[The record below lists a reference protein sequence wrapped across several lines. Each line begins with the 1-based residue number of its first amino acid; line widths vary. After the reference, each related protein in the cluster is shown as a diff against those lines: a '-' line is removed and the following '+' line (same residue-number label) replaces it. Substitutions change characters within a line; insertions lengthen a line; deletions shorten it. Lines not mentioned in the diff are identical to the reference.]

1 MNNNKQARSNHHNHI
16 NNNSYQN
23 HEGQGDKKDTKLHSN
38 SNSHSEDA
46 QNEFVNAQIN
56 LD

>member
-1 MNNNKQARSNHHNHI
+1 MSNNKQGRSNHHNHI
-16 NNNSYQN
+16 NSNSYHN
-23 HEGQGDKKDTKLHSN
+23 HEGQGDKKDTKVHSSSN
-38 SNSHSEDA
+38 SYSEDA

>member
-1 MNNNKQARSNHHNHI
+1 VSNNKQARSNHHNHI
-16 NNNSYQN
+16 NSNSYQN
-23 HEGQGDKKDTKLHSN
+23 HEGQGDKKDTKVHSN
-38 SNSHSEDA
+38 SNSYSEDA